1 MKICRFIRDDDP
13 AATPRLGLLEDALVR
28 DVSAA
33 TEVLPPL
40 AWPLA
45 PGDHLIANLDAVRA
59 RIAALAPTAP
69 TVARAAVRL
78 LSPVANPAKFVCGA
92 GNWKHHGAP
101 FGMIGFMG
109 KATTSLGGE
118 ADGIAISWPDRET
131 VHEPELCIVI
141 GREGRNIPVERALD
155 HVAGYACAFDTTLKP
170 EREDWAFCKAFDTY
184 GTIGPCL
191 VTADEIPDPSALS
204 YEFRVNGEVRGA
216 RRFANLS
223 GSPAQMI
230 AFAST
235 AMTLYPGDL
244 VLSGAADVGPIAI
257 GDRLELTIP
266 EIGTLACAV
275 VRSPH
280 ARSEPWPLVP
290 PGAEV

>member
-1 MKICRFIRDDDP
+1 MKICRFTRNDDA
-13 AATPRLGLLEDALVR
+13 AATPRLGLLEDDIVR
-28 DVSAA
+28 DVTAA

-45 PGDHLIANLDAVRA
+45 PGDHLIAHLPAVRA
-59 RIAALAPTAP
+59 RIEALAGDAP
-69 TVARAAVRL
+69 TVARAAVKL

-109 KATTSLGGE
+109 KCTTSLAGE
-118 ADGIAISWPDRET
+118 GDGIAIAWPDRVT
-131 VHEPELCIVI
+131 VHEPELCVVI
-141 GREGRNIPVERALD
+141 GKEGRNIAVEDALD
-155 HVAGYACAFDTTLKP
+155 YVAGYACAFDTTLKP

-191 VTADEIPDPSALS
+191 VTADEIADPSALG
-204 YEFRVNGEVRGA
+204 YEFRVNGEVRGT
-216 RRFANLS
+216 RKFANMS

-244 VLSGAADVGPIAI
+244 VLSGAADVAPIEI

-266 EIGTLACAV
+266 GIGTLACSV
-275 VRSPH
+275 YRSPY
-280 ARSEPWPLVP
+280 ARDEAWPMVP